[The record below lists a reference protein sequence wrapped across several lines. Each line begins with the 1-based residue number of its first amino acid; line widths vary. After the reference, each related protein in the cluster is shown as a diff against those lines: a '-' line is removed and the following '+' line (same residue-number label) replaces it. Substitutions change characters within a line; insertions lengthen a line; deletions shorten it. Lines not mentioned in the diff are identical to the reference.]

1 MLFTSVKQTER
12 TDRETKNVFM
22 FGKRF
27 CVSKK
32 NFTVNGN
39 LLGLDQTGHMN
50 FLTGQTVQILLIFQ
64 TSGPDVMS
72 GRALQHLEPTK

>member
-32 NFTVNGN
+32 ELYSKWQPFRAR
-39 LLGLDQTGHMN
+39 
-50 FLTGQTVQILLIFQ
+50 
-64 TSGPDVMS
+64 PDWAYEFPDRTDSPDLADFPDFRTRRDV
-72 GRALQHLEPTK
+72 R